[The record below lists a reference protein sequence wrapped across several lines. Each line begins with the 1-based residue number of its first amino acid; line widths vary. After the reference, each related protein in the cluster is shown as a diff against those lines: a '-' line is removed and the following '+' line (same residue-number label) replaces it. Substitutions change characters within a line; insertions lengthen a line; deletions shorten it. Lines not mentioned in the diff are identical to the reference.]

1 MSLGKQIGIVALIL
15 LAAVAGGHWLW
26 DQLERGDA
34 GAAQGQKRRPVLVET
49 AIVEK
54 TVLARKVEAVGTT
67 RARQSIDI
75 RPADS
80 GRIVE
85 ILFSPGN
92 MVEEGDVLARLDSV
106 SEVADVAEARA
117 ELREAELALERART
131 LAERNNVAKA
141 TVDQLE
147 AAYDAADA
155 RLQRAE
161 KSLTDRTVRAPFSG
175 KVGLKQVDI
184 GGRVDDDTVITTLD
198 DLAEI
203 EIDFKTPETYFG
215 AVATGQIIEA
225 ISAAFDNRR
234 FSGEIAAIDSR
245 IDPVSR
251 AFKVRATIPNPD
263 LALPAG
269 MFMLVELTL
278 AERKALTV
286 PEEAVLLTERQ
297 ASVFVI
303 EGERAVLRNIELG
316 QRDVGQVEI
325 KSGLQEGERIA
336 VTGLQ
341 RLRHGSTVQVIEPE
355 TPATSDRPAAAP
367 GEPTNDGAEAGSA

>member
-1 MSLGKQIGIVALIL
+1 MSLQKQLGIVVLML
-15 LAAVAGGHWLW
+15 LATAVGGHWLW
-26 DQLERGDA
+26 DRFGTDNA
-34 GAAQGQKRRPVLVET
+34 GAAPGGKRRPVLVET
-49 AIVEK
+49 AVVEK
-54 TVLARKVEAVGTT
+54 TVLAQKVEAVGTT

-85 ILFSPGN
+85 LLFSPGN
-92 MVEEGDVLARLDSV
+92 LVEKGAVLARLDSA
-106 SEVADVAEARA
+106 SELADVAEARA
-117 ELREAELALERART
+117 QLREAELALERARA

-155 RLQRAE
+155 RLQRTE

-175 KVGLKQVDI
+175 KVGLKQIDV
-184 GGRVDDDTVITTLD
+184 GARVDDDTVITTLD

-203 EIDFKTPETYFG
+203 EIDFKTPEIYFG
-215 AVATGQIIEA
+215 AVAAGQPIQATG
-225 ISAAFDNRR
+225 AAFDNRR
-234 FSGEIAAIDSR
+234 FFGEITTIDSR

-251 AFKVRATIPNPD
+251 AFKMRASIPNPD

-278 AERKALTV
+278 AEREALTV
-286 PEEAVLLTERQ
+286 PEQAVLLTERQ

-303 EGERAVLRNIELG
+303 EDNKAVFRSIELG
-316 QRDVGQVEI
+316 QREIGRVEVRD
-325 KSGLQEGERIA
+325 GLSEGDQIA
-336 VTGLQ
+336 ITGLQ
-341 RLRHGSTVQVIEPE
+341 RLRSGSTVRVLEPE
-355 TPATSDRPAAAP
+355 PLSTPDEPADDSAK
-367 GEPTNDGAEAGSA
+367 AGSA